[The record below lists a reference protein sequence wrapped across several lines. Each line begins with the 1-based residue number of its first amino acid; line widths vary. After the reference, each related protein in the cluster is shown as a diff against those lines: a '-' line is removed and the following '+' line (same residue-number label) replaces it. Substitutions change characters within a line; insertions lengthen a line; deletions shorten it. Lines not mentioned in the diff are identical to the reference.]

1 LMMAII
7 VGGLDSPILAM
18 QPGPRSILFAVRRAS
33 WRLTA
38 GAFPAPRLT

>member
-18 QPGPRSILFAVRRAS
+18 QRQPAS
-33 WRLTA
+33 LDHVIS
-38 GAFPAPRLT
+38 